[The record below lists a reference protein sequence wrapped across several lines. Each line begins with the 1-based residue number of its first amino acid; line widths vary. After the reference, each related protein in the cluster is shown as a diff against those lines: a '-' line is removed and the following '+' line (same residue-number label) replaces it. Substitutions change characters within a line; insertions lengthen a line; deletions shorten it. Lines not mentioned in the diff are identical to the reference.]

1 MKKQTIY
8 VHLRTHNID
17 PNSGS
22 TISKKILY
30 SNIIYRYER
39 EVIETL
45 EIRKYSDKIMN
56 GYAGRIL
63 DI

>member
-39 EVIETL
+39 ESSKPLRFENIPT
-45 EIRKYSDKIMN
+45 IMN